1 MPLKHWIDRQLVAL
15 ARRQQAIC
23 RLVRPVDAQRRCVWY
38 EPVLKCIVLVVGN
51 ELIAHLG
58 PRQVL
63 DPGWVWGKEL
73 GGAGGHPLGNAL
85 VVVLCGVDL
94 PAEYEEHYVE
104 NGNFLRELRDVWE
117 VGDDVGDYLGQ
128 RVGMG
133 VGGIRAPFFRVEER
147 GDRRVGLAN
156 ELPAGDAVGS
166 FSPARL
172 YEVEE
177 N

>member
-58 PRQVL
+58 PRQGL

-73 GGAGGHPLGNAL
+73 GGAGGHPSGNS
-85 VVVLCGVDL
+85 VVVVFGG
-94 PAEYEEHYVE
+94 
-104 NGNFLRELRDVWE
+104 GN
-117 VGDDVGDYLGQ
+117 
-128 RVGMG
+128 
-133 VGGIRAPFFRVEER
+133 
-147 GDRRVGLAN
+147 
-156 ELPAGDAVGS
+156 LPAGDGENYAEDGDFFRGVPDVWVDGAVVGG
-166 FSPARL
+166 
-172 YEVEE
+172 
-177 N
+177 